1 MSLRRHLVVEV
12 PARATAVYAHPDD
25 PDVSCGGTLAT
36 WSAAGCEVEL
46 LICAA
51 GEKGT
56 SDPAVDPA
64 ELAERR
70 RRETLASADV
80 LGVARTR
87 FLGHPDGEVAN
98 GPCLRGE
105 LVAALRASRPDVLVC
120 PDPLAVFFGDHYYNH
135 RDHREVG
142 FAALDAALEAAMP
155 LYHPGAGAAHRVQA
169 VYLSGTLEPSAW
181 VDISSTVDL
190 KADAVAC
197 HRSQLGETAEWLR
210 TVVRERADEA
220 GREAGVPYAESF
232 RRLALG

>member
-1 MSLRRHLVVEV
+1 
-12 PARATAVYAHPDD
+12 
-25 PDVSCGGTLAT
+25 
-36 WSAAGCEVEL
+36 
-46 LICAA
+46 
-51 GEKGT
+51 
-56 SDPAVDPA
+56 
-64 ELAERR
+64 
-70 RRETLASADV
+70 
-80 LGVARTR
+80 
-87 FLGHPDGEVAN
+87 
-98 GPCLRGE
+98 
-105 LVAALRASRPDVLVC
+105 VLVC